1 MNELAWVAL
10 GSGLGAVARFG
21 FGEWLLR
28 RDFPYRLVAT
38 LTVNLSGCL
47 AAGALAG
54 SLEGPGSIQS
64 LLVPGFLG
72 SYTTVSAFSLET
84 VGLWRA
90 RRRRAAAAYVLV
102 SIVGGLLLAL
112 LGGWAVSGLG
122 S

>member
-1 MNELAWVAL
+1 MIELAWVAL

-28 RDFPYRLVAT
+28 RGFPYRLAAT

-54 SLEGPGSIQS
+54 SLEGGGSIQS

-90 RRRRAAAAYVLV
+90 RRRRAAGAYVLV
-102 SIVGGLLLAL
+102 SVVGGLLLAL